1 MQRRHVILGLPA
13 LLAACGAEPVWA
25 PEAEVA
31 QARFRHDG
39 PPSITLFT
47 VVANDNGSGG
57 HSALMISASERVIFD
72 PAGTWQHPQVPE
84 RNDVHFGISD
94 PAVAFYKDYH
104 ARETWHVVSQEIA
117 VPPEVAERALALVKD
132 YGAVPKAFCTQANS
146 RILRQL
152 PGFERAPRTFFPTAL
167 MAYVDTLP
175 GVRRDVFYDDS
186 PANNATIAAP
196 VLR

>member
-13 LLAACGAEPVWA
+13 LLAACGAEPIWA

-39 PPSITLFT
+39 PSSITLFT

-57 HSALMISASERVIFD
+57 HSALMINASERVIFD

-94 PAVAFYKDYH
+94 PAVEFYKDYH
-104 ARETWHVVSQEIA
+104 ARETWHVVSQEIE

-132 YGAVPKAFCTQANS
+132 YGAVPKAFCTQANA
-146 RILRQL
+146 RVLRQL
-152 PGFERAPRTFFPTAL
+152 TGFERAPSTFFPTAL
-167 MAYVDTLP
+167 MAYFEKGLP
-175 GVRRDVFYDDS
+175 Q
-186 PANNATIAAP
+186 
-196 VLR
+196 LKL